1 MRAGGQPV
9 GGVHP
14 ALGNAQKDNSDLSNR
29 APLLGVPADCRG
41 AVVASDLHPGRVPSF
56 QAVQHRPAD
65 ADADAEPDRGYEV
78 RRLAGERELAAA
90 LALRYEVFCLEQ
102 GVPAREERDGRDH
115 TGLHLVAVMDGEIVA
130 TCRLVFVGQTVQ
142 FSRLAVKRTARRR
155 GIASALLRATD
166 REARAHGSR
175 HILLHAQTYAR
186 SLYEQAG
193 YEPRGREFVEAGI
206 EHIAMEKLL

>member
-1 MRAGGQPV
+1 MRAGGQPG

-65 ADADAEPDRGYEV
+65 ADAEPDPGYEI
-78 RRLAGERELAAA
+78 RRLEGERELAAA

-102 GVPAREERDGRDH
+102 GVPAHEERDGRDH
-115 TGLHLVAVMDGEIVA
+115 SGLHLVAVMDGAIVA

-142 FSRLAVKRTARRR
+142 FSRLAVKRSARRR